1 MLLFLCNARLFEKI
15 SIISKTRNDI
25 SVSIYMS
32 LSLKYT
38 YNHMIQMMFYSYLF
52 INKRIQTRS
61 GFFFGRSQ
69 ELSVQPYEKSRASR
83 TNSYNWAGNKLDYR
97 YLVRLGCIYSEC
109 QVLNEGRFT
118 IKTINYSNSSAV
130 LKFLKILA
138 QQRY

>member
-1 MLLFLCNARLFEKI
+1 MCFIDSYERVVNPVIVSCEIMVTKLIFDMVNKKNAKRETNNNARKPHLQWI
-15 SIISKTRNDI
+15 
-25 SVSIYMS
+25 
-32 LSLKYT
+32 
-38 YNHMIQMMFYSYLF
+38 
-52 INKRIQTRS
+52 
-61 GFFFGRSQ
+61 FFGRPQ